1 MDSLDYNDVPF
12 FFQIFKSDLL
22 MNLLHVSGSKSD
34 MLMDNNGYEQP
45 QIADSDSLN
54 LLQIKIREA
63 AANRYDWMVLL
74 IIVIRLL

>member
-1 MDSLDYNDVPF
+1 
-12 FFQIFKSDLL
+12 
-22 MNLLHVSGSKSD
+22 MNLLHVSGTKSD
-34 MLMDNNGYEQP
+34 MLMDNGYEQP